1 MINKSILILGGAS
14 DIGLAVARYFA
25 FNGYDIKLAARQ
37 SKKLEPYI
45 LDFKTRYNC
54 KVTIH
59 EFDVLET
66 NTHKNFIDNL
76 LEFPDIVLCAVG
88 YMGDH
93 ETSEKDFKERI
104 LVIRSNY
111 EGPVNILSEF
121 ANIYEKKSFG
131 TIVGISSVAGERG
144 RAINYIYG
152 SSKSGFT
159 TFLSGLRN
167 RLAKKK
173 VHVVTVLPGPIKTK
187 MTKEMKLPKLLTNTP
202 NAVAKSIYNAIN
214 NRKDVVYVGKI
225 WGLIM
230 FVIRIIPEKF
240 FKLKK
245 I

>member
-1 MINKSILILGGAS
+1 MKKSILILGGAS
-14 DIGLAVARYFA
+14 DIGLAIARYFA

-37 SKKLEPYI
+37 SEKLRSNI
-45 LDFKTRYNC
+45 SDFRIRYNS
-54 KVTIH
+54 KVTIY
-59 EFDVLET
+59 EFDVLKT
-66 NTHKNFIDNL
+66 STHKNFVDNL
-76 LEFPDIVLCAVG
+76 LEFPDIVLCCVG
-88 YMGDH
+88 YMGNQVIN
-93 ETSEKDFKERI
+93 ETDCKERA

-144 RAINYIYG
+144 RSINYIYG

-187 MTKEMKLPKLLTNTP
+187 MTEGMKLPKLLTSTP
-202 NAVAKSIYNAIN
+202 KTLAKAVYSAVNK
-214 NRKDVVYVGKI
+214 RKDIIYVGKI
-225 WGLIM
+225 WSVIM
-230 FVIRIIPEKF
+230 FVIKIIPEKL